1 MVRTEITLFLKNV
14 PGELAKLTKMFSENK
29 INIDAITIQ
38 DATSY
43 VEELFKAR
51 GKALK
56 RHATAASYS
65 MIQEDSKQFALVRL
79 LTSDTDKTMD
89 LRLTIFT
96 KSPRSWPSSLTTNPA
111 PWRQPPK
118 KSVMPVSTSAMS
130 MARYLRLKVKLFSSS
145 VLRTLILQPR
155 FSRRKNSGN
164 G

>member
-14 PGELAKLTKMFSENK
+14 PGKLAELTSMFSNNE

-65 MIQEDSKQFALVRL
+65 MIQEASKQFALVRL
-79 LTSDTDKTMD
+79 LTSDVDKSID
-89 LRLTIFT
+89 LLTNGKYVYDLAPVMAIELDNNPGT
-96 KSPRSWPSSLTTNPA
+96 LAETAEKIGTAGVNISYVYGSVSPSDGKTLFVFCPEDIDLAVLTF
-111 PWRQPPK
+111 QK
-118 KSVMPVSTSAMS
+118 
-130 MARYLRLKVKLFSSS
+130 
-145 VLRTLILQPR
+145 
-155 FSRRKNSGN
+155 
-164 G
+164 

>member
-14 PGELAKLTKMFSENK
+14 PGELAKLTAMFSDNK

-79 LTSDTDKTMD
+79 LTSDIDKSLD
-89 LRLTIFT
+89 LLTKGEYVYDIAPVMAIELDNQPGT
-96 KSPRSWPSSLTTNPA
+96 LAATAEKIGTAGVNISYVYGSVSPSDGKT
-111 PWRQPPK
+111 
-118 KSVMPVSTSAMS
+118 
-130 MARYLRLKVKLFSSS
+130 LF
-145 VLRTLILQPR
+145 VFCPEDIDLAVQTFQ
-155 FSRRKNSGN
+155 K
-164 G
+164 

>member
-14 PGELAKLTKMFSENK
+14 PGKLAELTSMFSNNE

-79 LTSDTDKTMD
+79 LTSDIDKSID
-89 LRLTIFT
+89 LLTNGKYVYDLAPVMAIELDNNPGT
-96 KSPRSWPSSLTTNPA
+96 LAETAEKIGTAGVNISYVYGSVSPSDGKTLFVFCPEDIDLAVLTF
-111 PWRQPPK
+111 QK
-118 KSVMPVSTSAMS
+118 
-130 MARYLRLKVKLFSSS
+130 
-145 VLRTLILQPR
+145 
-155 FSRRKNSGN
+155 
-164 G
+164 

>member
-14 PGELAKLTKMFSENK
+14 PGELAKLTAIFSDNK

-51 GKALK
+51 GKTLK

-79 LTSDTDKTMD
+79 LTSDVDKSLD
-89 LRLTIFT
+89 LLTKAEYIYDIAPVMAIELDNHPGT
-96 KSPRSWPSSLTTNPA
+96 LAATAEKIGTAGVNISYVYGSVSPSDG
-111 PWRQPPK
+111 
-118 KSVMPVSTSAMS
+118 
-130 MARYLRLKVKLFSSS
+130 
-145 VLRTLILQPR
+145 RTLFIFCPEDIDLAVQT
-155 FSRRKNSGN
+155 FQK
-164 G
+164 

>member
-14 PGELAKLTKMFSENK
+14 PGELAKLTSMFSSNG

-79 LTSDTDKTMD
+79 LTNDVDKSIDLLTNGEYVYDLSPVMAIELDNKPGTLAETADKIGKAGVNISYVYGSVSPSDGKTLFVFCPDDID
-89 LRLTIFT
+89 LAVQTFQ
-96 KSPRSWPSSLTTNPA
+96 K
-111 PWRQPPK
+111 
-118 KSVMPVSTSAMS
+118 
-130 MARYLRLKVKLFSSS
+130 
-145 VLRTLILQPR
+145 
-155 FSRRKNSGN
+155 
-164 G
+164 

>member
-14 PGELAKLTKMFSENK
+14 PGELAKLTALISDNQ

-51 GKALK
+51 GRALK

-79 LTSDTDKTMD
+79 LTSNTDKTID
-89 LRLTIFT
+89 LLTQGEYVYDIT
-96 KSPRSWPSSLTTNPA
+96 PVMAIELDNTPGTLAATAEKIGTAGVNISYVYGSVSPSDGKT
-111 PWRQPPK
+111 
-118 KSVMPVSTSAMS
+118 
-130 MARYLRLKVKLFSSS
+130 LF
-145 VLRTLILQPR
+145 VFCPEDIDLAVRTFQE
-155 FSRRKNSGN
+155 
-164 G
+164 

>member
-14 PGELAKLTKMFSENK
+14 PGELAKLTSMFSDNE

-79 LTSDTDKTMD
+79 LTSDVDKSID
-89 LRLTIFT
+89 LLTRGEYVYDLTPVMAIELDNKPGT
-96 KSPRSWPSSLTTNPA
+96 LAATAEKIGTAGVNISYVYGSVSPSDGKT
-111 PWRQPPK
+111 
-118 KSVMPVSTSAMS
+118 
-130 MARYLRLKVKLFSSS
+130 LF
-145 VLRTLILQPR
+145 VFCPEDIDLAVHTFQ
-155 FSRRKNSGN
+155 K
-164 G
+164 

>member
-14 PGELAKLTKMFSENK
+14 PGELAKLTLMFSENQ

-65 MIQEDSKQFALVRL
+65 MIQKESEQFALVRL
-79 LTSDTDKTMD
+79 LTNNTDKTID
-89 LRLTIFT
+89 LLSKADYLFEITPVMAIELDNQPGTLATTAKKIGDAGINISYVYGSVSPSEGKTLFIFCPEDIDLAS
-96 KSPRSWPSSLTTNPA
+96 KSF
-111 PWRQPPK
+111 K
-118 KSVMPVSTSAMS
+118 KEE
-130 MARYLRLKVKLFSSS
+130 
-145 VLRTLILQPR
+145 
-155 FSRRKNSGN
+155 
-164 G
+164 

>member
-14 PGELAKLTKMFSENK
+14 PGELAKLTAMFSDNK

-79 LTSDTDKTMD
+79 LTSDIDKSLD
-89 LRLTIFT
+89 LLTKGEYVYDIAPVMAIELDNKPGT
-96 KSPRSWPSSLTTNPA
+96 LAATAEKIGTAGVNISYVYGSVSPSDGKT
-111 PWRQPPK
+111 
-118 KSVMPVSTSAMS
+118 
-130 MARYLRLKVKLFSSS
+130 LF
-145 VLRTLILQPR
+145 VFCPEDIDLAVQTFQ
-155 FSRRKNSGN
+155 K
-164 G
+164 

>member
-14 PGELAKLTKMFSENK
+14 PGELAKLTAMFSDNK

-79 LTSDTDKTMD
+79 LTSDVDKSLD
-89 LRLTIFT
+89 LLTKGEYVYDI
-96 KSPRSWPSSLTTNPA
+96 SPVMAIELDNQPGTLAATAEKIGTAGVNISYVYGSVSPSDGKT
-111 PWRQPPK
+111 
-118 KSVMPVSTSAMS
+118 
-130 MARYLRLKVKLFSSS
+130 LF
-145 VLRTLILQPR
+145 VFCPEDIDLAVQTFQ
-155 FSRRKNSGN
+155 K
-164 G
+164 

>member
-14 PGELAKLTKMFSENK
+14 PGELAKLTAIFSDNK

-79 LTSDTDKTMD
+79 LTSDIDKSLD
-89 LRLTIFT
+89 LLTKGEYVYDIAPVMAIELDNKPGT
-96 KSPRSWPSSLTTNPA
+96 LAATAEKIGTAGVNISYVYGSVSPSDGKT
-111 PWRQPPK
+111 
-118 KSVMPVSTSAMS
+118 
-130 MARYLRLKVKLFSSS
+130 LF
-145 VLRTLILQPR
+145 VFCPEDIDLAVQTFQ
-155 FSRRKNSGN
+155 K
-164 G
+164 